1 MEHLPEGRI
10 CCLPV
15 DSKEDLHMEHP
26 QEGKICSFLVDDVHA
41 ADLVHSPEAR
51 TGSNQ
56 VNAAKGLGKL
66 GGFT

>member
-1 MEHLPEGRI
+1 MEHPQEGRI
-10 CCLPV
+10 CGLPV

-26 QEGKICSFLVDDVHA
+26 QEGRICCLLVDDVHA
-41 ADLVHSPEAR
+41 ADLAHSPEAR
-51 TGSNQ
+51 MGSDQ